1 MKVECGQ
8 HGFTLIEIMVA
19 LAVFA
24 LAAMALVRL
33 ESATIRGATILDD
46 TLAARMVASNVA
58 IEAVT
63 DAAPLQTGRTSGSET
78 NGGRAWTWTR
88 DAQPLG
94 DGGVMRVDVTV
105 AAPGGGVLGRVTMIR
120 PRAQTT

>member
-1 MKVECGQ
+1 
-8 HGFTLIEIMVA
+8 MVA

-33 ESATIRGATILDD
+33 ESATIRGAAILDD
-46 TLAARMVASNVA
+46 TLAARMVAQNIA

-63 DAAPLQTGRTSGSET
+63 DAAPPQIGKASGSGT
-78 NGGRAWTWTR
+78 NGGRGWTWTR
-88 DAQPLG
+88 DVQPLG

-120 PRAQTT
+120 PRATAT